1 MNVLSDLEIFFREVT
16 NCPYY
21 NSLSSRPLELQY
33 KYPPSSCPWKEIKRG
48 TRTLSKDELFY
59 AFHLIS
65 DHIQPKLFSWLPEI
79 QPTPFPINILWVTSG
94 EMEGGASW
102 TSGNTIFLTNWGVLS
117 HELCHLYQRN
127 VPCIFD
133 SLYHQWGFTP
143 IERETILL
151 LISNHNSEYID
162 NPDISSQYFTYQ
174 GVILPIYTHSM
185 GKTLLR
191 IDEEKQYSTFSKP
204 LKIPFLHPSF
214 LWQLNHPHEMFA
226 EIFESFFR
234 KLNK

>member
-1 MNVLSDLEIFFREVT
+1 MVLLVGIA
-16 NCPYY
+16 NCSPG
-21 NSLSSRPLELQY
+21 NPVF
-33 KYPPSSCPWKEIKRG
+33 K
-48 TRTLSKDELFY
+48 TSKKGGFL
-59 AFHLIS
+59 
-65 DHIQPKLFSWLPEI
+65 
-79 QPTPFPINILWVTSG
+79 FPIKPGQPASITGNMGEIRSNHFHGGLDIRTGWASG
-94 EMEGGASW
+94 VAVLAAKDAYVSRVIMAGEGY
-102 TSGNTIFLTNWGVLS
+102 GNTIFLTNWGVLS

-174 GVILPIYTHSM
+174 GVILPVYTHSM